1 LRKFNVPKAAKQ
13 VPAGLAS
20 LSNEA
25 MKATRILLVEDNE
38 MLADGLLRSL
48 VMPGFA
54 VDRVAHGERAD
65 SYLQSESYDLV
76 VLDIGLP
83 GIDGFEILRRLRAR
97 GSKTPVLVL
106 TARDRVEDRINGLD
120 LGADDYLTKP
130 FALGEFEARV
140 RALMRRADN
149 ERMPQL
155 VCGPLRMDTTALRA
169 YMGEQE
175 ISLTAREWTILEVL
189 MRQLGKVISKKRI
202 TESVKDWEQEVTPN
216 TIEVHISRLRRKL
229 GEAGPQIRAVRG
241 FGYLLEDPELRH

>member
-1 LRKFNVPKAAKQ
+1 
-13 VPAGLAS
+13 
-20 LSNEA
+20 

-149 ERMPQL
+149 ETMSQL
-155 VCGPLRMDTTALRA
+155 VCGPLRMDTIALRA
-169 YMGEQE
+169 YMGDQE

-202 TESVKDWEQEVTPN
+202 TQSVKDWEQDVTPN